1 MKSNRVVE
9 SAGGRFGK
17 RVVLPIAG
25 LVAAA
30 SILVVSFV
38 LMSAWRQDALAIE
51 SSNRLAQ
58 TALEVKKREIARNL
72 KDYAVWEDAYKNLH
86 VEINLAWAAT
96 DGNVGANIY
105 NSLGYDM
112 AFAVAPGHQ
121 TVYAVIDG
129 EPQTADALRLVPGIE
144 RMLGK
149 AATEEKPA
157 VGLHRSGA
165 DILLVAATA
174 ILPPSELA
182 SKPLPEQRSILV
194 FVKKLSGDFLERI
207 SREYLLAD
215 FKVVMPGEA
224 TLGHRCRLS
233 ASMAR
238 TWATRRGGRR
248 PRAGSCSARSSRH
261 LFCL

>member
-86 VEINLAWAAT
+86 VELNLAWAAT

-112 AFAVAPGHQ
+112 AFAVAPGNK

-149 AATEEKPA
+149 GSDGREARRWPASLGCGYPAGGRDSNPSSVGARFQAA
-157 VGLHRSGA
+157 SGA
-165 DILLVAATA
+165 ALHPGL
-174 ILPPSELA
+174 
-182 SKPLPEQRSILV
+182 
-194 FVKKLSGDFLERI
+194 
-207 SREYLLAD
+207 REET
-215 FKVVMPGEA
+215 V
-224 TLGHRCRLS
+224 
-233 ASMAR
+233 
-238 TWATRRGGRR
+238 GGF
-248 PRAGSCSARSSRH
+248 PREN
-261 LFCL
+261 